1 MVAFAEELMMET
13 PGSGKLAVLF
23 PGHGAHEPR
32 MLDGLIPNKRF
43 DEYYS
48 SVVDAVGFAPLEAME
63 RDPSL
68 VNGHSLSTLLTMLAS
83 ALSYLRFVEVEGKFP
98 DYLAGYSIGEF
109 TALHAAGCFDF
120 AHLVSLIKVR
130 SVIIEETTQK
140 IPGSMLGVVG
150 IGLAPVEG
158 VVKDLQQEGHRIY
171 ISNFNCAGQYSL
183 SGTKDGVQEALARLA
198 PLKPKRL
205 LELPVAG
212 PWHCPLLDEAKV
224 KIAAHLRQCDWKEPQ
239 VPVIDNVTGELLPKD
254 VAQIKE
260 QVIEQVTAPV
270 KWDTGIKTLIRLGTD
285 RLVEVGYGNVLTKFG
300 FFIDRNANFSA
311 YYGDERV
318 EAAQA

>member
-1 MVAFAEELMMET
+1 MEA
-13 PGSGKLAVLF
+13 PGAGKLAVVF

-32 MLDGLIPNKRF
+32 MLDGLIPNKKF
-43 DEYYS
+43 DEYYAS
-48 SVVDAVGFAPLEAME
+48 IVDAIGFAPLEGME

-83 ALSYLRFVEVEGKFP
+83 ALSYQRYVEVEGKLP

-130 SVIIEETTQK
+130 TTIIEETTK
-140 IPGSMLGVVG
+140 KTPGSMLGVVG
-150 IGLAPVEG
+150 IGLTAVEG
-158 VVKDLQQEGHRIY
+158 VVNDLQKEGHRIY

-183 SGTKDGVQEALARLA
+183 SGTKESIAEALTRLA

-212 PWHCPLLDEAKV
+212 PWHCPMLEDAQA
-224 KIAAHLRQCDWKEPQ
+224 KIAEHLRQCDWKKPH
-239 VPVIDNVTGELLPKD
+239 VPVIDNVTGELLPDD
-254 VAQIKE
+254 VDAIKE
-260 QVIEQVTAPV
+260 QVIKQVTAPV
-270 KWDTGIKTLIRLGTD
+270 KWDTGIKTLVKLGCD
-285 RLVEVGYGNVLTKFG
+285 RFVEVGYGNVLTKFG
-300 FFIDRNANFSA
+300 FFIDRNANFST

-318 EAAQA
+318 EATPA